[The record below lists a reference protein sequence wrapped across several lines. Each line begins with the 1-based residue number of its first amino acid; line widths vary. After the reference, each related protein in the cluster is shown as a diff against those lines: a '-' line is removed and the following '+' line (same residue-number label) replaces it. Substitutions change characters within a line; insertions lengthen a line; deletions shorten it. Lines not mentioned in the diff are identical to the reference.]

1 MTLPVYAYE
10 AETQRGAYARLA
22 KHCLDLDGTKL
33 ILINKPEPKLPY
45 PAICNHAFLEVCREA
60 NGKPFI
66 WLEADAIPLKA
77 GWVEELTRE
86 WLLAKS
92 YGKQVVWSSDSTIP
106 FDMCGGI
113 GVYGE
118 NILDLVPD
126 SISIAGFNDGFDGYL
141 LKNHSEKIHKTRII
155 HHSYGEYA
163 DNGRVTLHQKP
174 KPRAEAVVFHKDQC
188 QTLINPKANHFG
200 SSGEL
205 GDIIYMLP
213 LLQQMAE
220 ENCLWLY
227 DRPWT
232 RPMRARFETIA
243 PLLRAQPYVSMVSF
257 GGIGI
262 LDIAPFR
269 ESHSNPNTLLY
280 SQALWANKKY
290 GLDIPLGDKQWLYA
304 KPAKESSG
312 KVVISRSARYHN
324 DLFPWKGIVE
334 HYGSKIMFI
343 GLLEEHKDFCSR
355 FGQVAYH
362 QTGDMLEVAEIIAGS
377 ELFIGNQ
384 SSPFAIAE
392 GLKHQR
398 ILEVSLVYPDCIYP
412 QAHNLPSVQHIGDG
426 DVLLPEIKGCPSAVI
441 PSLGPKFQSI
451 NRSLV
456 PPGSWRYP
464 DETPENILRN
474 IVSRVAAKE
483 SISYAEAEKK
493 VYDYQCKR
501 LPEHFQET
509 AIDLRLFKKA
519 LANAQKI

>member
-1 MTLPVYAYE
+1 MTLPVYAY
-10 AETQRGAYARLA
+10 APETQRGAYARLA

-33 ILINKPEPKLPY
+33 ILVNKPEPKLSY
-45 PAICNHAFLEVCREA
+45 PAVCNYSFMEVCREA

-77 GWVEELTRE
+77 GWADALTEE

-92 YGKQVVWSSDSTIP
+92 YGKQIVWSSDSTIP

-118 NILDLVPD
+118 NILELIPD
-126 SISIAGFNDGFDGYL
+126 SVCQAGFKDGFDGYL

-155 HHSYGEYA
+155 HHSYGEFA
-163 DNGRVTLHQKP
+163 DNGVATLHQKP

-200 SSGEL
+200 SSGDL
-205 GDIIYMLP
+205 GDIIYLLP
-213 LLQQMAE
+213 IIQQMAG

-232 RPMRARFETIA
+232 RPLRHYFDSIA
-243 PLLRAQPYVSMVSF
+243 PLLRAQPYISMVSF
-257 GGIGI
+257 GGEGI
-262 LDIAPFR
+262 LDLSPFR
-269 ESHSNPNTLLY
+269 SVHTNPNTLLY

-290 GLDIPLGDKQWLYA
+290 GLEMPLGDKQWLYA
-304 KPAKESSG
+304 SPAKESSG
-312 KVVISRSARYHN
+312 KVVFSRSARYHN
-324 DLFPWKGIVE
+324 PYFPWKGLVE
-334 HYGSKIMFI
+334 HYGSKALFI
-343 GLLEEHKDFCSR
+343 GLPEDHTDFCAN
-355 FGQVAYH
+355 FG
-362 QTGDMLEVAEIIAGS
+362 EVEHFPTQNFLQIAEIIAGS

-384 SSPFAIAE
+384 SSPFAVAE
-392 GLKHQR
+392 GLKHPR
-398 ILEVSLVYPDCIYP
+398 ILEASVLYPDCVYP
-412 QAHNLPSVQHIGDG
+412 QAANLPSVQHIVDG
-426 DVLLPEIKGCPSAVI
+426 DVVLPATDGIPSTII
-441 PSLGPKFQSI
+441 PSLGPSFQSI

-464 DETPENILRN
+464 NEKSENILRT

-483 SISYAEAEKK
+483 GISHAEAEKK

-501 LPEHFQET
+501 LPEHFREDT
-509 AIDLRLFKKA
+509 IDLALFNKA
-519 LANAQKI
+519 LANAQKH